1 MASLYKA
8 VSGTK
13 RRREDDR
20 ADKEETGGYKN
31 RQRVLM
37 LSSRGVTF
45 RQRHLINDL
54 SLMLPHAKKDSK
66 FDTKSKLFML
76 NELADLY
83 NCNNV
88 LFFEARKRQDLY
100 VYLAKA
106 PNGPTAKFHIQNL
119 HTMSELNITGNCLRG
134 SRPILSF
141 DKTFDES
148 PHYRLVKELLFH
160 IFGVPKGSRR
170 SKPFVDHV
178 LAFSVV
184 DNKVWFRN
192 YQISEAIDTAGS
204 EGSTAVEAEDK
215 TTSSSKKKQLTLSLV
230 EIGPRFVMTLISIV
244 EGSFSGPLIY
254 ENKEFVSPNFVRA
267 QYKMGKAVLKN
278 KRADKVEMKK
288 VHKAVKAKERKE
300 KEPDPLT
307 DSLLFA

>member
-13 RRREDDR
+13 RRREDDG
-20 ADKEETGGYKN
+20 ADKNESTGAKN

-37 LSSRGVTF
+37 LSSRGVTY

-54 SLMLPHAKKDSK
+54 SVMLPHAKKDSK

-100 VYLAKA
+100 LYLAKA

-119 HTMSELNITGNCLRG
+119 HTMSELNFTGNCLRG

-141 DKTFDES
+141 DKTFDGS
-148 PHYRLVKELLFH
+148 AHYRLVKELLFH
-160 IFGVPKGSRR
+160 IFGVPKGSRK

-178 LAFSVV
+178 LMFSII
-184 DNKVWFRN
+184 DNKVWFRT

-204 EGSTAVEAEDK
+204 EGSTTVEAEDMRAGGN
-215 TTSSSKKKQLTLSLV
+215 KKKQLTLSLV

-267 QYKMGKAVLKN
+267 QYRMGKATLKN

-288 VHKAVKAKERKE
+288 VQKIVKAKERKE
-300 KEPDPLT
+300 KGPDPLT

>member
-13 RRREDDR
+13 RRREDDG
-20 ADKEETGGYKN
+20 ADNESTGAKN

-37 LSSRGVTF
+37 LSSRGVTY

-54 SLMLPHAKKDSK
+54 SVMLPHAKKDSK

-83 NCNNV
+83 NCNNI

-100 VYLAKA
+100 LYLAKA

-119 HTMSELNITGNCLRG
+119 HTMSELNFTGNSLRG

-141 DKTFDES
+141 DKSFDGS
-148 PHYRLVKELLFH
+148 AHYRLVKELLFH
-160 IFGVPKGSRR
+160 IFGVPKGSRK

-178 LAFSVV
+178 LMFSII
-184 DNKVWFRN
+184 DNKVWFRT

-204 EGSTAVEAEDK
+204 EGSTTVEAENIRIGGN
-215 TTSSSKKKQLTLSLV
+215 KKKQLTLSLV

-267 QYKMGKAVLKN
+267 QYRMGKAALKN

-288 VHKAVKAKERKE
+288 VQKVVKAKERKE
-300 KEPDPLT
+300 KGPDPLT

>member
-13 RRREDDR
+13 RRREDDG
-20 ADKEETGGYKN
+20 ADKNESPGAKN

-37 LSSRGVTF
+37 LSSRGVTY

-54 SLMLPHAKKDSK
+54 SVMLPHAKKDSK

-100 VYLAKA
+100 LYLAKA

-119 HTMSELNITGNCLRG
+119 HTMSELNFTGNCLRG

-141 DKTFDES
+141 DKTFDGS
-148 PHYRLVKELLFH
+148 AHYRLVKELLFH
-160 IFGVPKGSRR
+160 IFGVPKGSRK

-178 LAFSVV
+178 LMFSII
-184 DNKVWFRN
+184 DNKVWFRT
-192 YQISEAIDTAGS
+192 YQISEAIDTAVS
-204 EGSTAVEAEDK
+204 EGSTTVEAEDMRAGGN
-215 TTSSSKKKQLTLSLV
+215 KKKQLTLSLV

-267 QYKMGKAVLKN
+267 QYRMGKATLKN

-288 VHKAVKAKERKE
+288 VQKIVKAKERKE
-300 KEPDPLT
+300 KGPDPLT

>member
-13 RRREDDR
+13 RRRDESTN
-20 ADKEETGGYKN
+20 EESSEVQN
-31 RQRVLM
+31 RQRVLL

-54 SLMLPHAKKDSK
+54 SVMFPHAKKDSK
-66 FDTKSKLFML
+66 FDSKSKLYQL

-100 VYLAKA
+100 LYLAKA

-119 HTMSELNITGNCLRG
+119 HTMSELNFTGNCLKG

-141 DKTFDES
+141 DKEFDET
-148 PHYRLVKELLFH
+148 PHYQLIKELLLH
-160 IFGVPKGSRR
+160 IFGVPKTARKA
-170 SKPFVDHV
+170 KPFIDHV
-178 LAFSVV
+178 VSFSIA

-192 YQISEAIDTAGS
+192 YQITEAIDTAGA
-204 EGSTAVEAEDK
+204 EGSTTIDEDEDAQK
-215 TTSSSKKKQLTLSLV
+215 LSKKKQRTLSLV
-230 EIGPRFVMTLISIV
+230 EIGPRFVMTLISII

-254 ENKEFVSPNFVRA
+254 ENKEYVSPNVVRS
-267 QYKMGKAVLKN
+267 QFKLGKASVKS
-278 KRADKVEMKK
+278 KRAVQVEGKK
-288 VHKAVKAKERKE
+288 VKKAVRERERRE
-300 KEPDPLT
+300 KGLDPLS
-307 DSLLFA
+307 DSVLFG

>member
-20 ADKEETGGYKN
+20 ADKVETGGYKN

-37 LSSRGVTF
+37 LSSRGVTY

-54 SLMLPHAKKDSK
+54 SLMFPHAKKDSK

-119 HTMSELNITGNCLRG
+119 HTMSELNFTGNCLRG

-141 DKTFDES
+141 DKSFDES
-148 PHYRLVKELLFH
+148 PHYRLVKELLYH
-160 IFGVPKGSRR
+160 IFGVPKGSRK

-178 LAFSVV
+178 LAFSIV

-215 TTSSSKKKQLTLSLV
+215 TTSGSKKKQRTLSLV

-254 ENKEFVSPNFVRA
+254 ENKEFVSPNFVRS
-267 QYKMGKAVLKN
+267 QYKMGKAALKN

-288 VHKAVKAKERKE
+288 VQKVVRAKERKE
-300 KEPDPLT
+300 KKPDPLT